1 MSETDDKTTDSG
13 LSSDLLYGVLSVVNQ
28 FSSVLRERGKEYR
41 ASREGKLVG
50 EQIETM
56 YRGLGDREKSMLDV
70 VLASLD
76 GLASAIRGLDESLR
90 DAGGGGTGLDGTNGQ
105 RRDGNGED
113 MGQQREG
120 RDRTGK
126 PHADTLKTQ

>member
-41 ASREGKLVG
+41 ASREGKVLG

-56 YRGLGDREKSMLDV
+56 YQGLGDREKSMLDV

-76 GLASAIRGLDESLR
+76 GLASAIRGLDQSLK
-90 DAGGGGTGLDGTNGQ
+90 DAGARGAGPDGANGQ
-105 RRDGNGED
+105 RRGGNGED
-113 MGQQREG
+113 KGQDREG
-120 RDRTGK
+120 RDGTGK
-126 PHADTLKTQ
+126 PRADTLTTQ